1 MPSLLPTNS
10 EKIIR
15 ISASDRLSRNP
26 VRIFGSAAGTMS
38 LLSRCHADSRN
49 ARAVSS
55 CTASTEAAPSIV
67 LSRIGHT
74 VPNTIVATS
83 IGVPILNR
91 TMKTGA
97 IVTTGRVRANWS
109 SGFR

>member
-1 MPSLLPTNS
+1 MS
-10 EKIIR
+10 
-15 ISASDRLSRNP
+15 P
-26 VRIFGSAAGTMS
+26 V
-38 LLSRCHADSRN
+38 SRCQADSRN

-55 CTASTEAAPSIV
+55 CTGSTEAAPSIV
-67 LSRIGHT
+67 FSRIGHT

-83 IGVPILNR
+83 IWVPILNS

-97 IVTTGRVRANWS
+97 IVTTGSVRANCS

>member
-26 VRIFGSAAGTMS
+26 ARILGSAAGTMS

-83 IGVPILNR
+83 IGVPILN
-91 TMKTGA
+91 T
-97 IVTTGRVRANWS
+97 VRAQQNDVFVPVTS
-109 SGFR
+109 LNPPLNVP